1 MAKKMRFALQMKD
14 GIEVKTLSEL
24 QEHFDM
30 DRVMEYYSNG
40 KLETWLDDRYYE
52 ETADQIRELNLQD
65 PELSRKLCEIFHVK
79 YVPDALTPEE
89 MEVRNQR
96 IELLREITD
105 DDEILAKVDHV
116 AFSQEELADL
126 LDAGMDPIYLCGK
139 EFQIPLS
146 KRDKTY
152 IGIESKLSFTEERLA
167 QYRACNIQ
175 FVNLVD
181 DTETDKI
188 ELDHTDTDLSDLDED
203 MTEEDCAIRKMK
215 DLLERYM
222 SGEYIIWVG
231 HYLHSDISVTTMF
244 YSRDDIHSK
253 FTAVK
258 MAEDR
263 VRKVYQYAEGLFS
276 KYEDDHVGTRAVE
289 RFIRHVK
296 ADVIE
301 ITNLLHNL
309 DGDIRKKNSVII
321 QELEELLNLKN
332 MENLATK
339 IAEKELEDSYYRMLP
354 YLYLYNK
361 EIVYQEVEH
370 DPPGLFG
377 KKDYYFDA
385 SKPYFEMAE
394 ELDDHIEQYSR
405 SISRC
410 FKTDILKPILDLIQ
424 RIH

>member
-30 DRVMEYYSNG
+30 DCVMEYYSNG

-52 ETADQIRELNLQD
+52 EAADQIRELNLQD

-332 MENLATK
+332 MEKGNL
-339 IAEKELEDSYYRMLP
+339 D
-354 YLYLYNK
+354 
-361 EIVYQEVEH
+361 
-370 DPPGLFG
+370 
-377 KKDYYFDA
+377 
-385 SKPYFEMAE
+385 
-394 ELDDHIEQYSR
+394 
-405 SISRC
+405 
-410 FKTDILKPILDLIQ
+410 
-424 RIH
+424 

>member
-1 MAKKMRFALQMKD
+1 
-14 GIEVKTLSEL
+14 
-24 QEHFDM
+24 
-30 DRVMEYYSNG
+30 
-40 KLETWLDDRYYE
+40 
-52 ETADQIRELNLQD
+52 
-65 PELSRKLCEIFHVK
+65 
-79 YVPDALTPEE
+79 
-89 MEVRNQR
+89 
-96 IELLREITD
+96 
-105 DDEILAKVDHV
+105 
-116 AFSQEELADL
+116 
-126 LDAGMDPIYLCGK
+126 
-139 EFQIPLS
+139 
-146 KRDKTY
+146 
-152 IGIESKLSFTEERLA
+152 
-167 QYRACNIQ
+167 
-175 FVNLVD
+175 
-181 DTETDKI
+181 
-188 ELDHTDTDLSDLDED
+188 
-203 MTEEDCAIRKMK
+203 MTEEDRAIRKMK
-215 DLLERYM
+215 DLLERYK
-222 SGEYIIWVG
+222 SGEYSISMG
-231 HYLHSDISVTTMF
+231 HYLYSDISVSTMF

-289 RFIRHVK
+289 LFIGHVK

-394 ELDDHIEQYSR
+394 ELDDHMRFYSW
-405 SISRC
+405 SISRS